1 VDVNPA
7 ILIPARW
14 ASTRFPGKMVTDLR
28 GKSLIRRVYESCL
41 ETDIPTYVITDSM
54 KIQNEIGENALI
66 EPEGENGTD
75 RLCAWV
81 NKSSIALGF
90 DTYINVQGDMPDIKP
105 RHIRQV
111 LELLQKSRVATLY
124 TDFKSEEDKEN
135 PNVVKVVHTGKRAV
149 WFGRGI
155 TGYGHHHLGIYGYHH
170 NELRQYR
177 FLKRHDPEI
186 KESLEQIRWLMNG
199 VEISVAKTKYT
210 GIEINTPE
218 DVLKWDE
225 DVPLHL

>member
-1 VDVNPA
+1 MRPA

-14 ASTRFPGKMVTDLR
+14 GSTRLPGKMLTDLR
-28 GKSLIRRVYESCL
+28 GKTLIRRVYESCI
-41 ETDIPTYVITDSM
+41 ESEIPTFVITDSM
-54 KIQNEIGENALI
+54 RIQNEIGTDAIL

-81 NKSSIALGF
+81 NKSEMALSY
-90 DTYINVQGDMPDIKP
+90 DVYINVQGDMPDIKP
-105 RHIRQV
+105 RHIKEV
-111 LELLQKSRVATLY
+111 LELLEKFRVATLY
-124 TDFKSEEDKEN
+124 TDFKNDEDQMN
-135 PNVVKVVHTGKRAV
+135 PNSVKIVCNKNRAV

-177 FLKRHDPEI
+177 FLKKYLPE
-186 KESLEQIRWLMNG
+186 KVEKLEQLRWLMNG
-199 VEISVAKTKYT
+199 VDIGIAKTKFK

-218 DVLKWDE
+218 DILKWDE
-225 DVPLHL
+225 EVPLHI